1 MSKTSLT
8 MNPAVPPRDDILIK
22 IEIATGYTFTNPV
35 FCLKAL
41 QTAGCATAGGQKSLA
56 QVGDAALRLALVTIG
71 YGKGASRGQIDS
83 ALRTKA
89 SNSHLADQGF
99 KRGFDGCVY
108 RIGGVD
114 VSMKMMA
121 TAVQAVLGA
130 VFLDCNKN
138 MSVFLEVIEVLDLSW
153 N

>member
-1 MSKTSLT
+1 

-71 YGKGASRGQIDS
+71 YGKGASRG
-83 ALRTKA
+83 
-89 SNSHLADQGF
+89 
-99 KRGFDGCVY
+99 
-108 RIGGVD
+108 
-114 VSMKMMA
+114 
-121 TAVQAVLGA
+121 TANRYAA
-130 VFLDCNKN
+130 
-138 MSVFLEVIEVLDLSW
+138 
-153 N
+153 